1 MTKGM
6 RWVPLALLLA
16 GSGGLC
22 LAQNTDS
29 GDLRGT
35 ATDATGAIIPGVTVD
50 VTDVDKGVTRTYV
63 TDAAGLYDTGAIPE
77 DHYLIKFTKEGF
89 ETYVRG
95 PVTVNLGIQTVN
107 AEMKV
112 GQVSQQV
119 VVTTDVPMLQTE
131 SGAQEG
137 TLEASTMDELPQVGS
152 QNGGGADW
160 ENFVIMMPGAAGAP
174 ENSSNALNPGTIA
187 SINGNLPFADVL
199 QDGATT
205 TLPMSQNTDVTV
217 FETTSEVKISATAFS
232 AQYGVGDIVYNQITK
247 SGTNSFHGAGYEF
260 LQNNAL
266 NSAPYEF
273 GSPYKVPVLHFNYF
287 GGAVGGPILKN
298 KMFFYFDYDRTINH
312 GGASTGFS
320 TEPTAAMM
328 SGDFSAPGFPTIYD
342 PTRQVVQPNGSCQYT
357 DGAFSST
364 GGLSPAGVPCVIRKS
379 FAEENP
385 GMGNKI
391 PTGMIN
397 PVAQAFQKLF
407 PTPNVPGTPSGKG
420 YQQNNYSY
428 QAPSTNPFIKW
439 FGRMDY
445 DLTPNNRITASETE
459 SDNPGQNVNEG
470 ICPFNCYS
478 GDVSRDNAEVSDV
491 WTASSHFMNEA
502 RMGFTDQLNFFVPQ
516 TLGKGWPAKLGLQF
530 AEADVMPNLTINGF
544 DGNLVSG
551 TNAVYKEMVLD
562 PSDVATMIRGRH
574 VIHFGGEFLIN
585 RADST
590 AWGNVTAA
598 AIGFAGT
605 YTTQGGGN
613 TSSYDGL
620 SYADFLL
627 GETQSWSAN
636 NTPEYGGRW
645 KTPQFFAQDD
655 WKMKPN
661 LTINLGLRYEVMTG
675 WTETKGNM
683 TTFDP
688 SVTNFNVSSNA
699 VNGIAAGAPVTGGM
713 WYAFSG
719 AGGRTSLQA
728 PKYDIVMPRAGFSW
742 QVLPNT
748 VLRGG
753 IGVYTSTWSEDTYGS
768 GLGNAFGSSGT
779 LNDANTTNGICPIVN
794 LSAGLN
800 TPNNQ
805 DPGCGG
811 PGFNPSTIS
820 QLYVTAPTTPWAKN
834 GTSPSYNE
842 YHTPVPTNYQY
853 SLTVE
858 REFAN
863 DFVASVAYVGNHGTH
878 LNTGPVDINQV
889 PVNKLGQGRSTSPY
903 PLYAT
908 ITGSTNNAISNYNA
922 LQAVLTKR
930 MSYGLQFSTN
940 YTWSHFLDDMD
951 SSGWGSREGFQNYQ
965 NAYDISQNY
974 SNSNFDIRQMLK
986 GEVVYQL
993 PFGKGKQFM
1002 NTNLIMDEALGGWE
1016 VSATFMAQG
1025 GNPMGVTTGGD
1036 NTSGNLSG
1044 SYNQEAI
1051 LLGNY
1056 KKPWQSYNLTC
1067 HTYSGPTYKYH
1078 SLNSWFNDNVE
1089 AGASTCN
1096 NVAIPA
1102 DAIGSQSWENPGDYI
1117 NHYGTFRRN
1126 LIYGPDLTDVNFSLG
1141 KSFDILPEKGI
1152 KFQFRAEATNI
1163 LNHPSFAQP
1172 GNNQISTNA
1181 AEQITGTTVG
1191 GRVWEMVGRLS
1202 F

>member
-1 MTKGM
+1 MKNRM
-6 RWVPLALLLA
+6 RWTLPRVLVCALLTA
-16 GSGGLC
+16 GSGLC
-22 LAQNTDS
+22 IAQNTSS

-35 ATDATGAIIPGVTVD
+35 ATDTTGAILQGVTVR
-50 VTDVDKGVTRTYV
+50 VTDIDRGVMRAYE
-63 TDAAGLYDTGAIPE
+63 TDGAGLYDTGPIPE
-77 DHYLIKFTKEGF
+77 GHYQLTFTRSGF

-95 PVTVNLGIQTVN
+95 PVTVNLGIDTVN
-107 AEMKV
+107 AVLHV
-112 GQVSQQV
+112 GAVSQQV
-119 VVTTDVPMLQTE
+119 TVRTDIPTLNTE
-131 SGAQEG
+131 SGALEP
-137 TLEASTMDELPQVGS
+137 TLEAETMDELPQVGS
-152 QNGGGADW
+152 GNGGGADW
-160 ENFVIMMPGAAGAP
+160 ENFIQLMPGAVGTP
-174 ENSSNALNPGTIA
+174 ENQNGEAPGQGNNVGTSA
-187 SINGNLPFADVL
+187 SINGNEPYQSYL

-205 TLPMSQNTDVTV
+205 TLPMSQNSDVTI
-217 FETTSEVKISATAFS
+217 FETTAEVKVSATAFS
-232 AQYGVGDIVYNQITK
+232 AQYGLGDIIYNQITK
-247 SGTNSFHGAGYEF
+247 SGADQFHGAAYEF
-260 LQNNAL
+260 LENNAL

-273 GSPYKVPVLHFNYF
+273 GSPYKVPVLHFNNF

-320 TEPTAAMM
+320 TEPTTAMM
-328 SGDFSAPGFPTIYD
+328 SGDFSGPGFPTIYD
-342 PTRQVVQPNGSCQYT
+342 PTTQVVQPNGSCQYT

-364 GGLSPAGVPCVIRKS
+364 GGVSPAGVPCVIRKS
-379 FAEENP
+379 FAEEK

-391 PTGMIN
+391 PAGMIN
-397 PVAQAFQKLF
+397 PVAQAFQKLL

-428 QAPSTNPFIKW
+428 QATSTNPFIKW

-516 TLGKGWPAKLGLQF
+516 TLGKGWPAQLGLQF

-562 PSDVATMIRGRH
+562 PSDVATMISGRH

-627 GETQSWSAN
+627 GQTQSWSAN

-688 SVTNFNVSSNA
+688 AVSNFNVSSST
-699 VNGIAAGAPVTGGM
+699 VNGIGPGAPVTGGM
-713 WYAFSG
+713 WYAFNG
-719 AGGRTSLQA
+719 ANGRTSLQA
-728 PKYDIVMPRAGFSW
+728 PKYDIVMPRVGFSW
-742 QVLPNT
+742 QVLRNT

-768 GLGNAFGSSGT
+768 GLGNAFGSSGS
-779 LNDANTTNGICPIVN
+779 LSDANTTNGICPIVALN
-794 LSAGLN
+794 AGLN
-800 TPNNQ
+800 TPNTQ

-811 PGFNPSTIS
+811 NGFNPLMIS
-820 QLYVTAPTTPWAKN
+820 QIYTNAPTTPWAKN
-834 GTSPSYNE
+834 GTSPSYNA
-842 YHTPVPTNYQY
+842 YRTPVPTNYQY
-853 SLTVE
+853 SL
-858 REFAN
+858 
-863 DFVASVAYVGNHGTH
+863 
-878 LNTGPVDINQV
+878 
-889 PVNKLGQGRSTSPY
+889 
-903 PLYAT
+903 
-908 ITGSTNNAISNYNA
+908 
-922 LQAVLTKR
+922 AV
-930 MSYGLQFSTN
+930 
-940 YTWSHFLDDMD
+940 
-951 SSGWGSREGFQNYQ
+951 
-965 NAYDISQNY
+965 
-974 SNSNFDIRQMLK
+974 
-986 GEVVYQL
+986 
-993 PFGKGKQFM
+993 
-1002 NTNLIMDEALGGWE
+1002 
-1016 VSATFMAQG
+1016 
-1025 GNPMGVTTGGD
+1025 
-1036 NTSGNLSG
+1036 
-1044 SYNQEAI
+1044 
-1051 LLGNY
+1051 
-1056 KKPWQSYNLTC
+1056 
-1067 HTYSGPTYKYH
+1067 
-1078 SLNSWFNDNVE
+1078 
-1089 AGASTCN
+1089 
-1096 NVAIPA
+1096 
-1102 DAIGSQSWENPGDYI
+1102 
-1117 NHYGTFRRN
+1117 
-1126 LIYGPDLTDVNFSLG
+1126 
-1141 KSFDILPEKGI
+1141 
-1152 KFQFRAEATNI
+1152 
-1163 LNHPSFAQP
+1163 
-1172 GNNQISTNA
+1172 
-1181 AEQITGTTVG
+1181 
-1191 GRVWEMVGRLS
+1191 
-1202 F
+1202 